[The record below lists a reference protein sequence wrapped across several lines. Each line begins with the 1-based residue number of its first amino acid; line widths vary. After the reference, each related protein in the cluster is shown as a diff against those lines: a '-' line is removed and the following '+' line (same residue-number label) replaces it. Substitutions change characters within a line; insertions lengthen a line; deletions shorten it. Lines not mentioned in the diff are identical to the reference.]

1 MEDGITVLRS
11 YSENIRDS
19 KEASLGQYGGIQK
32 SANGFVRMCSMW
44 CASTVEQT
52 ELTYLRLNVN
62 WGKKG
67 AILPLNKE

>member
-32 SANGFVRMCSMW
+32 SANGFVRMCSM
-44 CASTVEQT
+44 
-52 ELTYLRLNVN
+52 
-62 WGKKG
+62 
-67 AILPLNKE
+67 